1 MHSYSLIEVCS
12 IFVKKDIIT
21 IDGSNDTY
29 QGNNNG
35 SSLYYYCRLISN
47 TCKWQFGRLC
57 ICCHKQHHEY
67 GLTLA
72 APFSGL
78 PEVSDKEDMP
88 SPQKSHS
95 KDADDFDWMIG
106 EINNDISDVKIL
118 NVLRE
123 ECNS

>member
-1 MHSYSLIEVCS
+1 MVVMILIKGTTMAAL
-12 IFVKKDIIT
+12 FTIIMC
-21 IDGSNDTY
+21 
-29 QGNNNG
+29 
-35 SSLYYYCRLISN
+35 SSLMLVSGSLVGSAFAVTN
-47 TCKWQFGRLC
+47 KVKQQ
-57 ICCHKQHHEY
+57 QHHEN

-88 SPQKSHS
+88 SSQKSHS
-95 KDADDFDWMIG
+95 KDAGDFDWMIG
-106 EINNDISDVKIL
+106 DINTDISDVKKL

>member
-1 MHSYSLIEVCS
+1 MVTMVVMILIKGTTMAAL
-12 IFVKKDIIT
+12 FTII
-21 IDGSNDTY
+21 I
-29 QGNNNG
+29 G
-35 SSLYYYCRLISN
+35 SSLILVSGSLVGSAFAVTN
-47 TCKWQFGRLC
+47 KV
-57 ICCHKQHHEY
+57 KQHHEY

-106 EINNDISDVKIL
+106 DINNDISDVKKL